1 MRQAMTLGKLFVL
14 LCLAV
19 VCASS
24 PAAALDNENLLVV
37 VPDGYKSG
45 FRDRKNNMIINEMV
59 PVAQTVENWTEM
71 VTVQIFLGM
80 TGVTP
85 EQFRAR
91 MEGLWSKA
99 CANTTSHPIANAL
112 ENGYP
117 AAVWLV
123 TCPRN
128 RDTGKPEYTWFKA
141 IQGNDSFYVV
151 QKAFKFEPSKEQI
164 ATWTLYLKRVTACD
178 TRLAERA
185 CPNVNIK
192 Q

>member
-1 MRQAMTLGKLFVL
+1 MRQAMIFRKLFAVI
-14 LCLAV
+14 CLAV

-24 PAAALDNENLLVV
+24 AAAALENENLLVV

-80 TGVTP
+80 QGVTP

-99 CANTTSHPIANAL
+99 CANATSHPIANAV

-117 AAVWLV
+117 AAVWLM

-128 RDTGKPEYTWFKA
+128 RDAGKPEYTWFKA

-164 ATWTLYLKRVTACD
+164 AAWTLYLKRVTACD
-178 TRLAERA
+178 TRLPERA